1 MFPERSSSSY
11 RGGVAVCE
19 ILLLGG
25 FVVRV
30 DGQAVPER
38 VWRRT
43 RAAQLVKV
51 LALADGHRLLREQ
64 AMDLLWPDLEPAA
77 ASANLRKALH
87 YARQALGSPASIA
100 DHGGRIELFPAG
112 VVVDAEVFEKT
123 ARRALATRAGY
134 HSAAARYPGDLL
146 PEDRYASW
154 AEEHRDRL
162 RGLHLDLL
170 RAARLWYEV
179 LAIDPA
185 DEQAHQGLMQQALD
199 AGDRSA
205 VVRQFEQL
213 RHRLRADLGVGP
225 DRASITLYEKALAMS
240 PGAPPSPGEIT
251 QSLLARALVQLNS
264 GQLKDSARTAGRA
277 RSLAIDAHLGR
288 EAGEASAILGILANM
303 RGEWREAFRADF
315 EDSVKRDPQVAS
327 FVFDAHT
334 CLAEFSLCGPNGH
347 EQFADLAAELSSSA
361 QRHRSIQGEAI
372 GVLLAGEI
380 SLFSGRLDEAR
391 SRLTLA
397 RQLYEQAGATSG
409 KVLSMQRL
417 AELAVLAGERGQ
429 AVRLLHVALPM
440 AHTTWLG
447 PHLVVRTHALLVET
461 CEEPGDAVQRVETA
475 DRELDGTRVCPPCSL
490 GYLVAASKAF
500 ARAGAL
506 GQSQRRLDDAE
517 RMAGLW
523 PGGAAHATIWEA
535 RAVLRHAHG
544 DPERARAFWQEAAD
558 RFAEVG
564 RPLDRDRC
572 RASATA
578 L

>member
-1 MFPERSSSSY
+1 M
-11 RGGVAVCE
+11 CE

-25 FVVRV
+25 FAVRV
-30 DGQAVPER
+30 DGEAIPDQ

-64 AMDLLWPDLEPAA
+64 AMELLWPELDPAA

-100 DHGGRIELFPAG
+100 DHGGRMELFPAG
-112 VVVDAEVFEKT
+112 VVVDAEVFERT
-123 ARRALATRAGY
+123 ARQALAAGTGY
-134 HSAAARYPGDLL
+134 RSAAARYSGDLL
-146 PEDRYASW
+146 PDDRYASW
-154 AEEHRDRL
+154 ADEHRDRL
-162 RGLHLDLL
+162 SGLHLELL
-170 RAARLWYEV
+170 RAAGLWQEV

-185 DEQAHQGLMQQALD
+185 DEQAHRGLMQQAYD

-205 VVRQFEQL
+205 VVRQFEVL

-225 DRASITLYEKALAMS
+225 DRASITLYEKALAIS

-264 GQLKDSARTAGRA
+264 GQLEDSARTAGRA

-303 RGEWREAFRADF
+303 RGEWREAFRTDF
-315 EDSVKRDPQVAS
+315 EDSVRREPQLAS

-334 CLAEFSLCGPNGH
+334 CLAEFALCGPNGH
-347 EQFADLAAELSSSA
+347 EQFADLAAELSSYA
-361 QRHRSIQGEAI
+361 QHHRSIQGEGI
-372 GVLLAGEI
+372 GELLAGEI

-391 SRLTLA
+391 GRLTLA
-397 RQLYEQAGATSG
+397 MQLYERAGATSG

-417 AELAVLAGERGQ
+417 AELDVLAGEHDQ
-429 AVRLLHVALPM
+429 ATRLLHVALPM
-440 AHTTWLG
+440 AHSAWLE

-461 CEEPGDAVQRVETA
+461 SEAPEEAMRRVDTA
-475 DRELDGTRVCPPCSL
+475 DRELEGTRVCPPCSL

-500 ARAGAL
+500 ARSGAL
-506 GQSQRRLDDAE
+506 PQSQRRLDDAE

-523 PGGAAHATIWEA
+523 PGGAAHATLWEA

-544 DPERARAFWQEAAD
+544 DLERARAFWQEAAD

-572 RASATA
+572 RSAGEDGRKGIQY
-578 L
+578 

>member
-1 MFPERSSSSY
+1 M
-11 RGGVAVCE
+11 
-19 ILLLGG
+19 
-25 FVVRV
+25 VRV
-30 DGQAVPER
+30 DGHAVPER
-38 VWRRT
+38 LWRRT

-64 AMDLLWPDLEPAA
+64 AMELLWPDLEPAV

-100 DHGGRIELFPAG
+100 DHGGRMELFPAG
-112 VVVDAEVFEKT
+112 VVVDAEEFEKT
-123 ARRALATRAGY
+123 ARRALAARAGY
-134 HSAAARYPGDLL
+134 RSAAAQYPGDLL

-154 AEEHRDRL
+154 AEQHRDRL

-170 RAARLWYEV
+170 RGAGLWYEV

-185 DEQAHQGLMQQALD
+185 DEQAHRSLMQQALD

-264 GQLKDSARTAGRA
+264 GQLEDSARTAGRA

-288 EAGEASAILGILANM
+288 ETGEASAILGILANM
-303 RGEWREAFRADF
+303 RGEWRAAFRADF
-315 EDSVKRDPQVAS
+315 EDSVQREPQVAS
-327 FVFDAHT
+327 FVFDAHI
-334 CLAEFSLCGPNGH
+334 CLAEFALCGPNGH
-347 EQFADLAAELSSSA
+347 EQFADLATELSSSA
-361 QRHRSIQGEAI
+361 QQHRSIQGEAI
-372 GVLLAGEI
+372 GALLAGEI

-391 SRLTLA
+391 TRLTLA
-397 RQLYEQAGATSG
+397 LQLYEDAGATSG
-409 KVLSMQRL
+409 QVLSMQRL
-417 AELAVLAGERGQ
+417 AELAALAGERGQ
-429 AVRLLHVALPM
+429 AGRLLHVALPI
-440 AHTTWLG
+440 AHTAWLG

-461 CEEPGDAVQRVETA
+461 SEEDAVRRVETA
-475 DRELDGTRVCPPCSL
+475 DRELEGTRVCPPCSL
-490 GYLVAASKAF
+490 GYLVAAAKAF
-500 ARAGAL
+500 ARAGVLA
-506 GQSQRRLDDAE
+506 QSQRRLDDAE

-523 PGGAAHATIWEA
+523 PGGAAHAAVWEA

-544 DPERARAFWQEAAD
+544 DLERARAFWQEAAD

-572 RASATA
+572 RAAETT
-578 L
+578 

>member
-1 MFPERSSSSY
+1 VRD
-11 RGGVAVCE
+11 
-19 ILLLGG
+19 LGAG
-25 FVVRV
+25 RFAVRV
-30 DGQAVPER
+30 DGQAIPEH
-38 VWRRT
+38 VWRHT

-64 AMDLLWPDLEPAA
+64 AMELLWPDLDPAA
-77 ASANLRKALH
+77 ASGNLRKALY

-100 DHGGRIELFPAG
+100 DHGGWMELFPAG
-112 VVVDAEVFEKT
+112 VVVDADVFERT
-123 ARRALATRAGY
+123 ARRALAAHADYGT
-134 HSAAARYPGDLL
+134 AAARYPGDLL
-146 PEDRYASW
+146 PEDRYALW
-154 AEEHRDRL
+154 AEEYRDRL

-170 RAARLWYEV
+170 RAAGLWHEV
-179 LAIDPA
+179 LDIDPA
-185 DEQAHQGLMQQALD
+185 DERAHRGLMQQALD

-205 VVRQFEQL
+205 VVRQFELL

-225 DRASITLYEKALAMS
+225 DRASITLYEKALALS
-240 PGAPPSPGEIT
+240 PGAPPSPAEIT

-264 GQLKDSARTAGRA
+264 GQLQDSARTAGRA

-315 EDSVKRDPQVAS
+315 EDSVRREPQLAS

-347 EQFADLAAELSSSA
+347 EQFAGLATELSSSA
-361 QRHRSIQGEAI
+361 QHHRSVQGEAI
-372 GVLLAGEI
+372 GELLAGEI
-380 SLFSGRLDEAR
+380 ALFSGRLEEAR
-391 SRLTLA
+391 SRLTKAL
-397 RQLYEQAGATSG
+397 QLYENAGATSG
-409 KVLSMQRL
+409 RVLSMQRL
-417 AELAVLAGERGQ
+417 AEVAVLAGERGQ
-429 AVRLLHVALPM
+429 ATRLLHVMLPM
-440 AHTTWLG
+440 AHATWLG
-447 PHLVVRTHALLVET
+447 PHLVVRTHALLVDT
-461 CEEPGDAVQRVETA
+461 SDEPEDAVQRVETA
-475 DRELDGTRVCPPCSL
+475 DRELEGTSVCPPCSL

-506 GQSQRRLDDAE
+506 PQSQRRLDDAE

-523 PGGAAHATIWEA
+523 PGGAAHAAVWEA

-544 DPERARAFWQEAAD
+544 DDERARAFWQEAAD

-572 RASATA
+572 RAQATA